1 MVIAFDFEQIFA
13 ELKRIE
19 RDMQQFPAAT
29 EVAVSE
35 GGRSKATAEFRDA
48 VSRVAQG
55 MGDATRNSIAA
66 LNEASEAI
74 RQAVTEIAEQDAA
87 LADEAKLIL
96 TLLDSAGEQAPAGTQ
111 TPAGGQSDAAEEEPE
126 EMDY

>member
-1 MVIAFDFEQIFA
+1 MAIAFDFEQIFA

-19 RDMQQFPAAT
+19 RDMQQFPAAS

-35 GGRSKATAEFRDA
+35 GGSSKATAEFRIA
-48 VSRVAQG
+48 VTQVAQG
-55 MGDATRNSIAA
+55 MGAVTENSIAA
-66 LNEASEAI
+66 LNDANQAI

-96 TLLDSAGEQAPAGTQ
+96 TLLDSAGQQ
-111 TPAGGQSDAAEEEPE
+111 TPAGQQPVGGQTDAAAEEPE